1 MSDSTAPA
9 AAALLQ
15 PLERRC
21 DLANLQRQL
30 DEQRGKG
37 CIYVALPAGDLQRL
51 LRELEVLRTVERSH
65 RLADSELAKPAR
77 HRDRGHQIR
86 AAEELDRALAELDAA
101 DRVPDA
107 LDLISGPSPS
117 R

>member
-1 MSDSTAPA
+1 MSHAATPA
-9 AAALLQ
+9 A
-15 PLERRC
+15 PLEQRS
-21 DLANLQRQL
+21 DLAHLQRQL
-30 DEQRGKG
+30 DDARSQG
-37 CIYVALPAGDLQRL
+37 CLRVALLSGDLQRL
-51 LRELEVLRTVERSH
+51 LRELELLRVVEQSH

-101 DRVPDA
+101 TPREPDA